1 MKFATDFK
9 EGSTVSLVCDIY
21 FFMPQGTVYI
31 MKLTSAVR
39 LNIQKVLQ
47 NPQMK
52 AAVELEIN
60 IIPVTQDYFTPGFFM
75 CFMFF

>member
-1 MKFATDFK
+1 MKLGTDFK
-9 EGSTVSLVCDIY
+9 ESSTVSLVCDNY
-21 FFMPQGTVYI
+21 FFMPQGTVYM

-47 NPQMK
+47 NSQMK
-52 AAVELEIN
+52 AAIELEIN
-60 IIPVTQDYFTPGFFM
+60 IIPVTQNYFTPGFSM